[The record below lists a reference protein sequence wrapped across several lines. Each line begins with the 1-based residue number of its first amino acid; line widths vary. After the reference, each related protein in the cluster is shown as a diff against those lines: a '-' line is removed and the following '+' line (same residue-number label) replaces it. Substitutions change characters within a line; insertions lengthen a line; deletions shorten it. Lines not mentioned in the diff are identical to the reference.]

1 MKTNEQLRGIRR
13 IRIPQKGFS
22 VERTIAK
29 ELISY
34 LDSGAVIQPVE
45 IKEMKSSPHVINVA
59 VATDEICSHLNTLG
73 IAPPKNKN
81 IYFKVDENQC
91 AWLIS
96 GSPQF
101 LFCGY
106 TYLVEEVFQSVDLR
120 NEWTF
125 IPAFEEEKSTFD
137 LFLTQYARLLRGFDR
152 RQYIREYAR
161 LGFSQIE
168 VNVLATPFPYE
179 QGVPGEFYPDF
190 YTYCPALDQFVSSR
204 LNQGIYPEE
213 YLRAN
218 LNALKENAS
227 LAVEY
232 GLKPGLLVFEPRSVP
247 EEIFTRYPTLRGARV
262 DHPFRSFKPRFNLSI
277 VHPVVQEHYSEL
289 IVKLMKEVP
298 QLSFLSIWTNDSG
311 AGFEHT
317 RSLYVGRNGGAYL
330 IREWKDEGQIT
341 AAAAANVID
350 FFRLLKRSAAE
361 VNPEFRV
368 ITRLEPFYGERTFL
382 WPEIQDG
389 IDVETNSLLAEGWEN
404 IYPHPRYPDVKV
416 SGSALQNTLKKEE
429 QEKMTELKRRGS
441 RSYFYHMFGS
451 HTNHEPL
458 MGIPFPWLTYE
469 KLKAAFS
476 IGAQYMAHVG
486 GINPPDKVPYAV
498 NQEIFRLFQ
507 LDPDLDIDKAVRQI
521 AVRYAGI
528 KFANELIKGWRFVE
542 EAVRSFVPLSIYTHY
557 GAVWQRL
564 IVRPLVPDIGA
575 IPEKERAYYEKFMC
589 TSIHNPNRIDLAK
602 DVLFELISPEYAG
615 EAVQKIDSKVWASLG
630 SAEAVFKQ
638 KAEEYKRSGESEA
651 AEVFLDQY
659 YRIWALR
666 CLFTTLRNTAD
677 WIFSVHTYLNSD
689 DVEVRGQCLLAL
701 KKLIESEI
709 DNSKNLLELWE
720 KAACEWMIISG
731 SEETP
736 FIYKDNV
743 PELLKKKIDLMES
756 YKGREPNIDYNYMYR
771 IKNNPYGKTKMLK

>member
-1 MKTNEQLRGIRR
+1 MKINEQLRGIRR

-45 IKEMKSSPHVINVA
+45 IQEMKSSPHVINIA
-59 VATDEICSHLNTLG
+59 VATDEICSHLNELG
-73 IAPPKNKN
+73 IASPKNKN
-81 IYFKVDENQC
+81 IYFKLDEKQC

-106 TYLVEEVFQSVDLR
+106 TYLVEEVFQAVDLR
-120 NEWTF
+120 DEWTF
-125 IPAFEEEKSTFD
+125 LPAFEEEKSTFD
-137 LFLTQYARLLRGFDR
+137 LFLTQYARLLRGLDR

-218 LNALKENAS
+218 LNVLKENAS
-227 LAVEY
+227 LAVEF

-262 DHPFRSFKPRFNLSI
+262 DHPFRSFKPRYNLSI
-277 VHPVVQEHYSEL
+277 VHPIVQEHYSEL

-317 RSLYVGRNGGAYL
+317 KSLYVGRNGGAYL
-330 IREWKDEGQIT
+330 IREWKNDDQI
-341 AAAAANVID
+341 AATAAANVIH

-368 ITRLEPFYGERTFL
+368 ITRLEPFYGEMKFL

-429 QEKMTELKRRGS
+429 QEKMKELKRRGS

-458 MGIPFPWLTYE
+458 LGIPFPWLTYE
-469 KLKAAFS
+469 KLKSAFS
-476 IGAQYMAHVG
+476 IDAKYMAHVG
-486 GINPPDKVPYAV
+486 GIHPPDKVPYAV

-507 LDPDLDIDKAVRQI
+507 LDPNMDIDKAVRQI
-521 AVRYAGI
+521 AVRYAGV
-528 KFANELIKGWRFVE
+528 KFADDLIKGWRHVE

-564 IVRPLVPDIGA
+564 IVRPLVPDIAA
-575 IPEKERAYYEKFMC
+575 IPENERAYYEKFMC

-615 EAVQKIDSKVWASLG
+615 EAVQKIDGRVWASLG

-638 KAEEYKRSGESEA
+638 KAEECKRSGENEA
-651 AEVFLDQY
+651 AEVFSDQY

-677 WIFSVHTYLNSD
+677 WIFSVHTYLSSD
-689 DVEVRGQCLLAL
+689 DVEVRGQCLLSL

-709 DNSKNLLELWE
+709 NNSKNLLELWE
-720 KAACEWMIISG
+720 KASCEWMIISG

-756 YKGREPNIDYNYMYR
+756 YKGREPNIDHNYMYR
-771 IKNNPYGKTKMLK
+771 IKNNPYSKTKMLK